1 MVGWGCGWKR
11 DELKRHKKNFQGG
24 ENVCHSIADSFTI
37 LSKGIKLYTFKV
49 GSLFHALYTSVKLE
63 AKESQSERWQG
74 TVVTGV
80 DSEPSRM
87 GFQPRP
93 AYLTTVRLVCVTQRR
108 RASVSLSVRR
118 RHTTL
123 LTHNATLQVRAR
135 IRAGREGLYSHTVV
149 TTPQCCCGDTET
161 ICWECELVEPLWS
174 AVQRLLN
181 KLKAELPY
189 DPAITL
195 RYLCKGYRCAASKG
209 HMHPN
214 V

>member
-93 AYLTTVRLVCVTQRR
+93 AHLTTVRLVCVTQRR
-108 RASVSLSVRR
+108 RASVSVCETQA
-118 RHTTL
+118 HDAA
-123 LTHNATLQVRAR
+123 H
-135 IRAGREGLYSHTVV
+135 
-149 TTPQCCCGDTET
+149 PQCHPAGKGANTGRAQGALLPHSSHYT
-161 ICWECELVEPLWS
+161 SVLLW
-174 AVQRLLN
+174 
-181 KLKAELPY
+181 
-189 DPAITL
+189 
-195 RYLCKGYRCAASKG
+195 
-209 HMHPN
+209 
-214 V
+214 